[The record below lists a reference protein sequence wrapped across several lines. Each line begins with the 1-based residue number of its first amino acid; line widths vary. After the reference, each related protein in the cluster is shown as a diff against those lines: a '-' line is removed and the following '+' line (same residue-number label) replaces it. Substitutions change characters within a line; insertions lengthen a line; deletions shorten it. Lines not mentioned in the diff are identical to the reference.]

1 MRVLGVDPGATGAV
15 AFLQIASGYP
25 VDLEV
30 IDMPVLMVGGR
41 TKVDEYA
48 LAREID
54 ARVDGGELFAGA
66 IIEQGGVRPM
76 NGRIGAAAFWLG
88 LGAVRGIL
96 AANFIPIEITTP
108 AAWKRAL
115 KVPADKDG
123 ARLRASAIFPPW
135 AGLWTRKKDHGRAEA
150 ALIALY
156 GANRLPVR
164 ARPEPEVA

>member
-1 MRVLGVDPGATGAV
+1 MCATSPDV
-15 AFLQIASGYP
+15 YP
-25 VDLEV
+25 EH
-30 IDMPVLMVGGR
+30 
-41 TKVDEYA
+41 
-48 LAREID
+48 
-54 ARVDGGELFAGA
+54 FAAA

-76 NGRIGAAAFWLG
+76 NGKVGAAAFWLG
-88 LGAVRGIL
+88 LGAVRGVL

-115 KVPADKDG
+115 KVTGDKD
-123 ARLRASAIFPPW
+123 ASRARASAIFPAW
-135 AGLWTRKKDHGRAEA
+135 AGLWSRKKDHGRAEA